1 LLSLILF
8 GTETSIIYLL
18 LLCVVIIEFFPAFD
32 LCMFVKEFNISSGG
46 PIFILSAEKTL
57 SLLQIEL
64 TFLVIGF
71 EISVFLKVFN
81 TFLT

>member
-8 GTETSIIYLL
+8 GIETSIIYLL
-18 LLCVVIIEFFPAFD
+18 LVEFFPAFD
-32 LCMFVKEFNISSGG
+32 IKEFNISSGG
-46 PIFILSAEKTL
+46 PIFILSAENTL

-81 TFLT
+81 TFD